1 MAEKILIVEDDEKIR
16 SIVETELRHES
27 FEVCTTED
35 GRKALAEFEKEEPSL
50 VLLDIMLPGLSGIEV
65 LRRIRKTSSV
75 PVILLTARNETYDK
89 GTGLDAGADDYV
101 PKPFEIEELLARM
114 RAVMRRSKGE
124 RPAVLK
130 VRQLQLNPD
139 SMKVHLN
146 GSRIDLSRT
155 EYLLLKFLMEHADSV
170 MSRDEIISEV
180 WGTEHF
186 IEDNAVDV
194 YIRYLRTKIDRQA
207 GEDYIVTV
215 RGAGYML
222 KGED

>member
-1 MAEKILIVEDDEKIR
+1 MADRVLIVEDDEKIR
-16 SIVETELRHES
+16 SIIETELGHEG
-27 FEVCTTED
+27 FEVRTAGD
-35 GRKALAEFEKEEPSL
+35 GRQALEEFAKEEPSI

-65 LRRIRKTSSV
+65 LRRIRKASPV
-75 PVILLTARNETYDK
+75 PVILITARSETYDK
-89 GTGLDAGADDYV
+89 VNGLDAGADDYI

-124 RPAVLK
+124 RPALLK

-146 GSRIDLSRT
+146 GSRVELSRT

-170 MSRDEIISEV
+170 MSRDEIISAV
-180 WGTEHF
+180 WGDEHF

-194 YIRYLRTKIDRQA
+194 YIRYLRTKIDRKA

-222 KGED
+222 KGEE